1 MDESSFIEV
10 SVAQA
15 RDFYPKGHFIGEDF
29 LVYEHF
35 SEVPLPW
42 KSCRMQCLFFALCT
56 QGEASYTVDAKAS
69 RIKQGDVI
77 IVGEGQLIENF
88 LASDDCDGI
97 AIMISYDIFN
107 DIEKGIRNL
116 ASDACPGIPPLISSA
131 FSYDTVAGIR
141 DLNTLLLFS
150 RLHPVFSLTEREANV
165 LSSYIDTII
174 AKILEPEHHFRRE
187 LVSTLMKA
195 LIYDMSNVIYR
206 YQMGEKKRFSRG
218 EVVFFN
224 YIRLVRDHFK
234 QERRVSWYAHQL
246 CITPKY
252 LSETIKTISK
262 RTPNEWIDY
271 YVVLEL
277 RLLLKNSDKSIKE
290 IAEYLNFPNQSF
302 LGKLFKD
309 HVGVSP
315 STFRKS

>member
-97 AIMISYDIFN
+97 AIMILS
-107 DIEKGIRNL
+107 
-116 ASDACPGIPPLISSA
+116 LIH
-131 FSYDTVAGIR
+131 I
-141 DLNTLLLFS
+141 
-150 RLHPVFSLTEREANV
+150 
-165 LSSYIDTII
+165 
-174 AKILEPEHHFRRE
+174 
-187 LVSTLMKA
+187 
-195 LIYDMSNVIYR
+195 
-206 YQMGEKKRFSRG
+206 
-218 EVVFFN
+218 
-224 YIRLVRDHFK
+224 
-234 QERRVSWYAHQL
+234 
-246 CITPKY
+246 
-252 LSETIKTISK
+252 
-262 RTPNEWIDY
+262 
-271 YVVLEL
+271 
-277 RLLLKNSDKSIKE
+277 
-290 IAEYLNFPNQSF
+290 
-302 LGKLFKD
+302 
-309 HVGVSP
+309 
-315 STFRKS
+315 

>member
-1 MDESSFIEV
+1 MEASNFIEV

-15 RDFYPKGHFIGEDF
+15 RDFYPKGHFIDEDF

-35 SEVPLPW
+35 SEVPRPW

-56 QGEASYTVDAKAS
+56 QGEASYTVDGKDS
-69 RIKQGDVI
+69 QVKRGDVI
-77 IVGEGQLIENF
+77 IVGEGQVVENF
-88 LASDDCDGI
+88 LSTDDCDGI
-97 AIMISYDIFN
+97 AIMISYDFFN
-107 DIEKGIRNL
+107 DI
-116 ASDACPGIPPLISSA
+116 
-131 FSYDTVAGIR
+131 VAGIR
-141 DLNTLLLFS
+141 DLNTLFLFS
-150 RLHPVFSLTEREANV
+150 RLHPVFSLTEREVKV
-165 LSSYIDTII
+165 LSGYVNTII
-174 AKILEPEHHFRRE
+174 TKILEPEHHFRRE

-206 YQMGEKKRFSRG
+206 YQMVEKKSFSRG

-234 QERRVSWYAHQL
+234 QERRVSWYANQL

-302 LGKLFKD
+302 LGKFFKD

-315 STFRKS
+315 SAFRKN

>member
-1 MDESSFIEV
+1 MEASNFIEV

-15 RDFYPKGHFIGEDF
+15 RDFYPKGHFIDEDF

-35 SEVPLPW
+35 SEVPRPW

-56 QGEASYTVDAKAS
+56 QGEASYTVDGKDS
-69 RIKQGDVI
+69 QVKRGDVI
-77 IVGEGQLIENF
+77 IVGEGQVVENF
-88 LASDDCDGI
+88 LSTDDCDGI
-97 AIMISYDIFN
+97 AIMVSYDFFN
-107 DIEKGIRNL
+107 DI
-116 ASDACPGIPPLISSA
+116 
-131 FSYDTVAGIR
+131 VAGIS
-141 DLNTLLLFS
+141 DLNTLFLFS
-150 RLHPVFSLTEREANV
+150 RLHPVFSLTEREVKV
-165 LSSYIDTII
+165 LSGYVNTII
-174 AKILEPEHHFRRE
+174 TKILEPEHHFRRE

-206 YQMGEKKRFSRG
+206 YQMVEKKSFSRG

-234 QERRVSWYAHQL
+234 QERRVSWYANQL

-302 LGKLFKD
+302 LGKFFKD

-315 STFRKS
+315 SAFRKN

>member
-35 SEVPLPW
+35 REVPLPW

-69 RIKQGDVI
+69 RIKQGDAI

-97 AIMISYDIFN
+97 AIMISYDFFN
-107 DIEKGIRNL
+107 DI
-116 ASDACPGIPPLISSA
+116 
-131 FSYDTVAGIR
+131 VAGIR
-141 DLNTLLLFS
+141 DLNTLFLFS

-218 EVVFFN
+218 EVVLFN

-302 LGKLFKD
+302 LGKFFKD

>member
-1 MDESSFIEV
+1 MEASNFIEV

-15 RDFYPKGHFIGEDF
+15 RDFYPKGHFIDEDF

-35 SEVPLPW
+35 SEVPRPW

-56 QGEASYTVDAKAS
+56 QGEASYTVDGKDS
-69 RIKQGDVI
+69 QVKRGDVI
-77 IVGEGQLIENF
+77 IVGEGQVVENF
-88 LASDDCDGI
+88 LSTDDCDGI
-97 AIMISYDIFN
+97 AIMVSYDFFN
-107 DIEKGIRNL
+107 DI
-116 ASDACPGIPPLISSA
+116 
-131 FSYDTVAGIR
+131 VAGIR
-141 DLNTLLLFS
+141 DLNTLFLFS
-150 RLHPVFSLTEREANV
+150 RLHPVFSLTEREVKV
-165 LSSYIDTII
+165 LSGYVETII
-174 AKILEPEHHFRRE
+174 TKILEPEHHFRRE

-206 YQMGEKKRFSRG
+206 YQMVEKKSFSRG

-234 QERRVSWYAHQL
+234 QERRVSWYANQL

-302 LGKLFKD
+302 LGKFFKD

-315 STFRKS
+315 SAFRKN

>member
-1 MDESSFIEV
+1 MEASNFIEV

-15 RDFYPKGHFIGEDF
+15 RDFYPKGHFIDEDF

-35 SEVPLPW
+35 SEVPRPW

-56 QGEASYTVDAKAS
+56 QGEASYTVDGKDS
-69 RIKQGDVI
+69 QVKRGDVI
-77 IVGEGQLIENF
+77 IVGEGQVVENF
-88 LASDDCDGI
+88 LSTDDCDGI
-97 AIMISYDIFN
+97 AIMISYDFFN
-107 DIEKGIRNL
+107 DI
-116 ASDACPGIPPLISSA
+116 
-131 FSYDTVAGIR
+131 VAGIR
-141 DLNTLLLFS
+141 DLNTLFLFS
-150 RLHPVFSLTEREANV
+150 RLHPVFSLTEREVKV
-165 LSSYIDTII
+165 LSGYVNTII
-174 AKILEPEHHFRRE
+174 TKILEPEHHFRRE

-206 YQMGEKKRFSRG
+206 YQMVEKKSFSRG

-234 QERRVSWYAHQL
+234 QERRVSWYANQL

-252 LSETIKTISK
+252 LAETIKTISK

-302 LGKLFKD
+302 LGKFFKD

-315 STFRKS
+315 SAFRKN

>member
-1 MDESSFIEV
+1 MKETNFVEV

-15 RDFYPKGHFIGEDF
+15 KEFYPKGHFIDEDF

-35 SEVPLPW
+35 NEVPLPW
-42 KSCRMQCLFFALCT
+42 ESCRMQCLFFALCT
-56 QGEASYTVDAKAS
+56 NGQASYTVDAKAFQ
-69 RIKQGDVI
+69 IKKGDVI
-77 IVGEGQLIENF
+77 IIGEGQVVENF
-88 LASDDCDGI
+88 VSSSDCDGI
-97 AIMISYDIFN
+97 AIMVSYDFFN
-107 DIEKGIRNL
+107 DI
-116 ASDACPGIPPLISSA
+116 
-131 FSYDTVAGIR
+131 VAGIR
-141 DLNTLLLFS
+141 DLNTLFLFS
-150 RLHPVFSLTEREANV
+150 RLHPVFSLTEREAKV
-165 LSSYIDTII
+165 LTGYLDTII
-174 AKILEPEHHFRRE
+174 TKIMEPEHHFRRE

-206 YQMGEKKRFSRG
+206 YQMVETKRFSRG

-234 QERRVSWYAHQL
+234 QERRVSWYARQL

-290 IAEYLNFPNQSF
+290 IAEYLHFPNQSF
-302 LGKLFKD
+302 LGKFFKE

-315 STFRKS
+315 SAFRKG

>member
-15 RDFYPKGHFIGEDF
+15 RDFCPKGHFIGEDF

-88 LASDDCDGI
+88 LASDDCHGI
-97 AIMISYDIFN
+97 AIMISYDFFN
-107 DIEKGIRNL
+107 DI
-116 ASDACPGIPPLISSA
+116 
-131 FSYDTVAGIR
+131 VAGIR
-141 DLNTLLLFS
+141 DLNTLFLFS

-302 LGKLFKD
+302 LGKFFKD

>member
-1 MDESSFIEV
+1 MEASNFIEV

-15 RDFYPKGHFIGEDF
+15 RDFYPKGHFIDEDF

-35 SEVPLPW
+35 SEVPRPW

-56 QGEASYTVDAKAS
+56 QGEASYTVDGKDS
-69 RIKQGDVI
+69 QVKRGDVI
-77 IVGEGQLIENF
+77 IVGEGQVVENF
-88 LASDDCDGI
+88 LSTDDCDGI
-97 AIMISYDIFN
+97 AIMISYDFFN
-107 DIEKGIRNL
+107 DI
-116 ASDACPGIPPLISSA
+116 
-131 FSYDTVAGIR
+131 VAGIR
-141 DLNTLLLFS
+141 DLNTLFLFS
-150 RLHPVFSLTEREANV
+150 RLHPVFSLTEREVKV
-165 LSSYIDTII
+165 LSGYVETII
-174 AKILEPEHHFRRE
+174 TKILEPEHHFRLE

-206 YQMGEKKRFSRG
+206 YQMVEKKSFSRG

-234 QERRVSWYAHQL
+234 QERRVSWYANQL

-302 LGKLFKD
+302 LGKFFKD

-315 STFRKS
+315 SAFRKN

>member
-1 MDESSFIEV
+1 MEASNFIEV

-15 RDFYPKGHFIGEDF
+15 RDFYPKGHFIDEDF

-35 SEVPLPW
+35 SEVPRPW

-56 QGEASYTVDAKAS
+56 QGEASYTVDGKDS
-69 RIKQGDVI
+69 QVKRGDVI
-77 IVGEGQLIENF
+77 IVGEGQVVENF
-88 LASDDCDGI
+88 LSTDDCDGI
-97 AIMISYDIFN
+97 AIMISYDFFN
-107 DIEKGIRNL
+107 DI
-116 ASDACPGIPPLISSA
+116 
-131 FSYDTVAGIR
+131 VAGIS
-141 DLNTLLLFS
+141 DLNTLFLFS
-150 RLHPVFSLTEREANV
+150 RLHPVFSLTEREVKV
-165 LSSYIDTII
+165 LSGYVNTII
-174 AKILEPEHHFRRE
+174 TKILEPEHHFRRE

-206 YQMGEKKRFSRG
+206 YQMVEKKSFSRG

-234 QERRVSWYAHQL
+234 QERRVSWYANQL

-302 LGKLFKD
+302 LGKFFKD

-315 STFRKS
+315 SAFRKN

>member
-1 MDESSFIEV
+1 MEASNFIEV

-15 RDFYPKGHFIGEDF
+15 RDFYPKGHFIDEDF

-35 SEVPLPW
+35 SEVPRPW

-56 QGEASYTVDAKAS
+56 QGEASYTVDGKDS
-69 RIKQGDVI
+69 QVKRGDVI
-77 IVGEGQLIENF
+77 IVGEGQVVENF
-88 LASDDCDGI
+88 LSTDDCDGI
-97 AIMISYDIFN
+97 AIMISYDF
-107 DIEKGIRNL
+107 
-116 ASDACPGIPPLISSA
+116 
-131 FSYDTVAGIR
+131 FAGIR
-141 DLNTLLLFS
+141 DLNTLFLSS
-150 RLHPVFSLTEREANV
+150 RLHPVFSLTEREVKV
-165 LSSYIDTII
+165 LSGYVETII
-174 AKILEPEHHFRRE
+174 TKILEPEHHFRRE

-206 YQMGEKKRFSRG
+206 YQMVEKKSFSRG

-234 QERRVSWYAHQL
+234 QERRVSWYANQL

-302 LGKLFKD
+302 LGKFFKD

-315 STFRKS
+315 SAFRKN

>member
-1 MDESSFIEV
+1 M
-10 SVAQA
+10 
-15 RDFYPKGHFIGEDF
+15 
-29 LVYEHF
+29 
-35 SEVPLPW
+35 PW

-56 QGEASYTVDAKAS
+56 RGQASYTVDAKAFS
-69 RIKQGDVI
+69 INPGDVI
-77 IVGEGQLIENF
+77 IIGEGQLVENF
-88 LASDDCDGI
+88 LSSDDCDGI
-97 AIMISYDIFN
+97 AIMLSYDFFN
-107 DIEKGIRNL
+107 DI
-116 ASDACPGIPPLISSA
+116 
-131 FSYDTVAGIR
+131 VAGIR
-141 DLNTLLLFS
+141 DLNTLFLFS
-150 RLHPVFSLTEREANV
+150 RLHPVFSLTEREVKV
-165 LSSYIDTII
+165 LSSYLDTVI
-174 AKILEPEHHFRRE
+174 AKIMEPEHHFRRE

-206 YQMGEKKRFSRG
+206 YQMIETKRFSRG

-234 QERRVSWYAHQL
+234 QERRVSWYATQL

-277 RLLLKNSDKSIKE
+277 RLLLKNSNKSIKE

-302 LGKLFKD
+302 LGKFFKE

-315 STFRKS
+315 SAFRKG

>member
-1 MDESSFIEV
+1 MEASNFIEV

-15 RDFYPKGHFIGEDF
+15 RDFYPKGHFIDEDF

-35 SEVPLPW
+35 SEVPRPW

-56 QGEASYTVDAKAS
+56 QGEASYTVDGKDS
-69 RIKQGDVI
+69 QVKRGDVI
-77 IVGEGQLIENF
+77 IVGEGQVVENF
-88 LASDDCDGI
+88 LSTDDCDGI
-97 AIMISYDIFN
+97 AIIISYDFFN
-107 DIEKGIRNL
+107 DI
-116 ASDACPGIPPLISSA
+116 
-131 FSYDTVAGIR
+131 VAGIR
-141 DLNTLLLFS
+141 DLNTLFLFS
-150 RLHPVFSLTEREANV
+150 RLHPVFSLTEREVKV
-165 LSSYIDTII
+165 LSGYVNTII
-174 AKILEPEHHFRRE
+174 TKILEPEHHFRRE

-206 YQMGEKKRFSRG
+206 YQMVEKKSFSRG

-234 QERRVSWYAHQL
+234 QERRVSWYANQL

-302 LGKLFKD
+302 LGKFFKD

-315 STFRKS
+315 SAFRKN

>member
-1 MDESSFIEV
+1 MEASNFIEV

-15 RDFYPKGHFIGEDF
+15 RDFYPKGHFIDEDF
-29 LVYEHF
+29 LVYEQF
-35 SEVPLPW
+35 SEVPRPW

-56 QGEASYTVDAKAS
+56 QGEASYTVDGKDS
-69 RIKQGDVI
+69 QVKRGDVI
-77 IVGEGQLIENF
+77 IVGEGQVVENF
-88 LASDDCDGI
+88 LSTDDCDGI
-97 AIMISYDIFN
+97 AIMISYDFFN
-107 DIEKGIRNL
+107 DI
-116 ASDACPGIPPLISSA
+116 
-131 FSYDTVAGIR
+131 VAGIR
-141 DLNTLLLFS
+141 DLNTLFLFS
-150 RLHPVFSLTEREANV
+150 RLHPVFSLTEREVKV
-165 LSSYIDTII
+165 LSGYVNTII
-174 AKILEPEHHFRRE
+174 TKILEPEHHFRRE

-206 YQMGEKKRFSRG
+206 YQMVEKKSFSRG

-234 QERRVSWYAHQL
+234 QERRVSWYANQL

-302 LGKLFKD
+302 LGKFFKD

-315 STFRKS
+315 SAFRKN

>member
-1 MDESSFIEV
+1 M
-10 SVAQA
+10 
-15 RDFYPKGHFIGEDF
+15 
-29 LVYEHF
+29 
-35 SEVPLPW
+35 
-42 KSCRMQCLFFALCT
+42 
-56 QGEASYTVDAKAS
+56 
-69 RIKQGDVI
+69 
-77 IVGEGQLIENF
+77 
-88 LASDDCDGI
+88 
-97 AIMISYDIFN
+97 
-107 DIEKGIRNL
+107 
-116 ASDACPGIPPLISSA
+116 
-131 FSYDTVAGIR
+131 
-141 DLNTLLLFS
+141 
-150 RLHPVFSLTEREANV
+150 

-174 AKILEPEHHFRRE
+174 AKILEPEHHLRRE

-195 LIYDMSNVIYR
+195 LIYDMSNVIYS

-302 LGKLFKD
+302 LGKFFKD

>member
-1 MDESSFIEV
+1 MEASNFIEV

-15 RDFYPKGHFIGEDF
+15 RDFYPKGHFIDEDF

-35 SEVPLPW
+35 SEVPRPW

-56 QGEASYTVDAKAS
+56 QGEASYTVDGKDS
-69 RIKQGDVI
+69 QVKRGDVI
-77 IVGEGQLIENF
+77 IVGEGQVVENF
-88 LASDDCDGI
+88 LSTDDCDGI
-97 AIMISYDIFN
+97 AIMISYDFFN
-107 DIEKGIRNL
+107 DI
-116 ASDACPGIPPLISSA
+116 
-131 FSYDTVAGIR
+131 VAGIR
-141 DLNTLLLFS
+141 DLNTLFLFS
-150 RLHPVFSLTEREANV
+150 RLHPVFSLTEREVKV
-165 LSSYIDTII
+165 LSGYVETII
-174 AKILEPEHHFRRE
+174 TKILEPEHHFRRE

-206 YQMGEKKRFSRG
+206 YQMVEKKSFSRG

-234 QERRVSWYAHQL
+234 QERRVSWYANQL

-302 LGKLFKD
+302 LGKFFKD

-315 STFRKS
+315 SAFRKN

>member
-97 AIMISYDIFN
+97 AIMISYDFFN
-107 DIEKGIRNL
+107 DI
-116 ASDACPGIPPLISSA
+116 
-131 FSYDTVAGIR
+131 VAGIR
-141 DLNTLLLFS
+141 DLNTLFLFS
-150 RLHPVFSLTEREANV
+150 RLHPVFSLTEREVNV

-224 YIRLVRDHFK
+224 YPSGPRPFQARAARQLVCPSALYHPKISIRNHQDH
-234 QERRVSWYAHQL
+234 QQANAQRM
-246 CITPKY
+246 
-252 LSETIKTISK
+252 
-262 RTPNEWIDY
+262 D
-271 YVVLEL
+271 
-277 RLLLKNSDKSIKE
+277 RLLCRVGTASV
-290 IAEYLNFPNQSF
+290 AE
-302 LGKLFKD
+302 K
-309 HVGVSP
+309 
-315 STFRKS
+315 FR

>member
-1 MDESSFIEV
+1 MEASNFIEV

-15 RDFYPKGHFIGEDF
+15 RDFYPKGHFIDEDF

-35 SEVPLPW
+35 SEVPRPW

-56 QGEASYTVDAKAS
+56 QGEASYTVDGKDS
-69 RIKQGDVI
+69 QVKRGDVI
-77 IVGEGQLIENF
+77 IVGEGQVVENF
-88 LASDDCDGI
+88 LSTDDCDGI
-97 AIMISYDIFN
+97 AIMISYDFFN
-107 DIEKGIRNL
+107 DI
-116 ASDACPGIPPLISSA
+116 
-131 FSYDTVAGIR
+131 VAGIR
-141 DLNTLLLFS
+141 DLNTLFLFS
-150 RLHPVFSLTEREANV
+150 RLHPVFSLTEREVKV
-165 LSSYIDTII
+165 LSGYVETII
-174 AKILEPEHHFRRE
+174 TKILEPEHHFRRE

-206 YQMGEKKRFSRG
+206 YQMVEKKSFSRG

-224 YIRLVRDHFK
+224 YIRIVRDHFK
-234 QERRVSWYAHQL
+234 HERRVSWYANQL

-302 LGKLFKD
+302 LGKFFKD

-315 STFRKS
+315 SAFRKN

>member
-1 MDESSFIEV
+1 M
-10 SVAQA
+10 
-15 RDFYPKGHFIGEDF
+15 PK
-29 LVYEHF
+29 
-35 SEVPLPW
+35 
-42 KSCRMQCLFFALCT
+42 R
-56 QGEASYTVDAKAS
+56 
-69 RIKQGDVI
+69 
-77 IVGEGQLIENF
+77 QLIENF

-97 AIMISYDIFN
+97 AIMISYDFFN
-107 DIEKGIRNL
+107 DI
-116 ASDACPGIPPLISSA
+116 
-131 FSYDTVAGIR
+131 VAGIR
-141 DLNTLLLFS
+141 DLNTLFLFS

-302 LGKLFKD
+302 LGKFFKD

>member
-1 MDESSFIEV
+1 MEASNFIEV

-15 RDFYPKGHFIGEDF
+15 RDFYPKGHFIDEDF

-35 SEVPLPW
+35 SEVPRPW

-56 QGEASYTVDAKAS
+56 QGEASYTVDGKDS
-69 RIKQGDVI
+69 QVKRGDVI
-77 IVGEGQLIENF
+77 IVGEGQVVENF
-88 LASDDCDGI
+88 LSTDDCDGI
-97 AIMISYDIFN
+97 AIMISYDFFN
-107 DIEKGIRNL
+107 DI
-116 ASDACPGIPPLISSA
+116 
-131 FSYDTVAGIR
+131 VAGIR
-141 DLNTLLLFS
+141 DLNTLFLFS
-150 RLHPVFSLTEREANV
+150 RLHPVFSLTERGYVN
-165 LSSYIDTII
+165 TII
-174 AKILEPEHHFRRE
+174 TKILEPEHHFRRE

-206 YQMGEKKRFSRG
+206 YQMVEKKSFSRG

-234 QERRVSWYAHQL
+234 QERRVSWYANQL

-302 LGKLFKD
+302 LGKFFKD

-315 STFRKS
+315 SAFRKN